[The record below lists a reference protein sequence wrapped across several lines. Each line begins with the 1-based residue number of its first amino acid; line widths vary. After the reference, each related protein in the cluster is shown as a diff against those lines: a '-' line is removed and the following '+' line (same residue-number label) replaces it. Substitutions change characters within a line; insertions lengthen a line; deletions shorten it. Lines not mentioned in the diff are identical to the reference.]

1 MRLDVHN
8 AAATLE
14 REMRMFSV
22 GRVAVAVPAACSIVN
37 LIINRVNSDRWLAY
51 GHQVRLVWHD
61 AQNHITP
68 PPYTGP
74 RGFTPLNLLVSLV
87 SIAAAIVALIWQHR
101 AASAGRALG
110 IPSNQSP
117 AWGVGSWFVPIVN
130 LWIPY
135 LAVRD
140 CLPPEDTHR
149 RLVLHWWLTWLAAG
163 FVGAAAGISAP
174 VLERDRSGA
183 VHPGRRGR
191 PGRDRL
197 GTTHRVGDR
206 HQPPLRHGRAGSRT
220 GRPCAC
226 IRAVAPQVHPEIPLL

>member
-14 REMRMFSV
+14 REMRMFTV

-163 FVGAAAGISAP
+163 FVGAAAGISA
-174 VLERDRSGA
+174 LFSSGTA
-183 VHPGRRGR
+183 LALSIP
-191 PGRDRL
+191 
-197 GTTHRVGDR
+197 
-206 HQPPLRHGRAGSRT
+206 
-220 GRPCAC
+220 
-226 IRAVAPQVHPEIPLL
+226 AVAADLAVIAWAPRIVSAIATSHRSAMDALAHELGVPVPAPAP